1 MIDIL
6 INKSIDSLLKLLFLF
21 PVIQMRLQ
29 QRVKELEPLPD
40 LLKDTEIKLHE
51 ALSQVRMLEK
61 ASEDRIRASGELKA
75 WLDHE
80 KQGHELT
87 REKLKIVEND
97 LRETRS
103 NAESYRRKLQV
114 GSEC

>member
-1 MIDIL
+1 M
-6 INKSIDSLLKLLFLF
+6 
-21 PVIQMRLQ
+21 
-29 QRVKELEPLPD
+29 KELEPLPG

-61 ASEDRIRASGELKA
+61 SSDDKIRASGELKA

-87 REKLKIVEND
+87 REKLKIVESE

-103 NAESYRRKLQV
+103 TAESSRKKLQV
-114 GSEC
+114 GVGV

>member
-1 MIDIL
+1 
-6 INKSIDSLLKLLFLF
+6 
-21 PVIQMRLQ
+21 MRLQ

-61 ASEDRIRASGELKA
+61 SSDDKIRASGELKA

-87 REKLKIVEND
+87 REKLKIVENEM
-97 LRETRS
+97 RETRS
-103 NAESYRRKLQV
+103 NVESYRKKLQV
-114 GSEC
+114 RAGWNLRIYILK

>member
-1 MIDIL
+1 
-6 INKSIDSLLKLLFLF
+6 
-21 PVIQMRLQ
+21 MRLQ

-61 ASEDRIRASGELKA
+61 SSDEKIRASGELKA

-87 REKLKIVEND
+87 REKLKIVENEM
-97 LRETRS
+97 RESRS
-103 NAESYRRKLQV
+103 AVESYRKKLQV
-114 GSEC
+114 GLFVWLWPLAAL